1 MRQWAKKSILRVS
14 KARSSIPLS
23 RMRRNTKIFQYLV
36 VKVFNLMIELSLG
49 QDKKVK
55 VKIIHINEV

>member
-23 RMRRNTKIFQYLV
+23 RMRRNTKIFQYLF

-55 VKIIHINEV
+55 VKNNTY

>member
-55 VKIIHINEV
+55 VKNNTY